1 MTCSLVMFGEQHMMY
16 RTLSLDGNLKTAMK
30 EVKKWGFM
38 GMKYKNVAALV
49 GTLDGE
55 EVMITL
61 MATPKTNT
69 LFSVAVIYEGS
80 DQWNELLSKYKTVNT
95 FITTKYGEPSE
106 VINQWESPYSLENSP
121 IEAFKNGKAQ
131 YGTIYTTPE
140 GKVSVNII
148 CAGGKM
154 STMVTYIDEK
164 NAVLFEQEGGK
175 EFDFLQEEL

>member
-95 FITTKYGEPSE
+95 FITSETPSRKLPSLRTE
-106 VINQWESPYSLENSP
+106 IRSSESSRPL
-121 IEAFKNGKAQ
+121 
-131 YGTIYTTPE
+131 
-140 GKVSVNII
+140 V
-148 CAGGKM
+148 
-154 STMVTYIDEK
+154 
-164 NAVLFEQEGGK
+164 
-175 EFDFLQEEL
+175 